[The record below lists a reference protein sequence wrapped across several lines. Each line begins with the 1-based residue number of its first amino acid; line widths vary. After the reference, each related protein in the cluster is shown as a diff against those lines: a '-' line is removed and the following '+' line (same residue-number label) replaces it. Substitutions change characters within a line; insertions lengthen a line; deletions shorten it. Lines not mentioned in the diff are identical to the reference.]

1 MVEMTIKRKITVWF
15 LYAVA
20 LFSVI
25 YGLTY
30 VIYGNIVPYHKCFLR
45 LYNQQD
51 YDALMKYNDRVI
63 PLMVGLMQILGG
75 GMIAIGIAVF
85 FITKN
90 AFAIGQQWAWWC
102 LLIMLTF
109 TLLPIMY
116 VTHMVAIS
124 IDVSQCTSRPPWMVF
139 CAMFVVIVIV
149 FIINWQPKQK

>member
-1 MVEMTIKRKITVWF
+1 MIEITLKRKITIWF

-30 VIYGNIVPYHKCFLR
+30 VFYGNIVPYHKCFLR

-90 AFAIGQQWAWWC
+90 AFAIRSEE
-102 LLIMLTF
+102 
-109 TLLPIMY
+109 
-116 VTHMVAIS
+116 H
-124 IDVSQCTSRPPWMVF
+124 TSELQSRQYLV
-139 CAMFVVIVIV
+139 C
-149 FIINWQPKQK
+149 